1 MGIHSDSVD
10 LQWAKPEN
18 SVDYYQIRYKTK
30 DGKDE
35 WKFAKTDTDQSKI
48 TITGLMANTKYVFQ
62 VRTVY
67 QDQEGQYGPQ
77 SNDVLTAESPST
89 SLLDFSKQ
97 VRDGNPAIYQLL
109 AKELRHSRNVD
120 AKTKQL
126 ILGKVFIPNLFILI
140 SFSRLLNKTKFS
152 IICK

>member
-18 SVDYYQIRYKTK
+18 SVDYYQIRYRTK
-30 DGKDE
+30 DGKDK

-48 TITGLMANTKYVFQ
+48 TINGLMANTKYVFQ

-89 SLLDFSKQ
+89 SLLDFSEQ

-109 AKELRHSRNVD
+109 VKELRHSRNVD

-140 SFSRLLNKTKFS
+140 SFSHLLKKQNFS

>member
-10 LQWAKPEN
+10 LQLAKTEN

-30 DGKDE
+30 DGKDN

-126 ILGKVFIPNLFILI
+126 ILGKVFISNFYIRI
-140 SFSRLLNKTKFS
+140 SFSD
-152 IICK
+152 I

>member
-10 LQWAKPEN
+10 LQWAKTEN

-30 DGKDE
+30 DGKDN

-97 VRDGNPAIYQLL
+97 VSDGNPAIYQLL

-126 ILGKVFIPNLFILI
+126 ILGKVFISNFYIRI
-140 SFSRLLNKTKFS
+140 SFSD
-152 IICK
+152 I